1 MVLAYY
7 VIICFISLVCCSAYY
22 FIKRKY
28 FSTRYTMIF
37 LLAFLSQFCYVLL
50 ALSQNVREA
59 LIIYKFL
66 YIGGC
71 YLPLAGLFLIF
82 SICKIEPP
90 KWVRFIMLAFTTC
103 IYMLVLSAG
112 YSPLFYK
119 SVDIEFENGVTVLV
133 KEYGPLHRL
142 FYLEIGIFLI
152 MTIIVLAYGWIKKP
166 SVSRKILAIAA
177 FMQVFSIFSFF
188 LGRLITKDVEWM
200 ALADLVDEIGFL
212 IIMNSI
218 GLYRVDDMVS
228 SSILAEGEYGYISLD
243 FKYRY
248 LSATDVAKKFFPE
261 IAKNHVDHVIEDE
274 KMRQLFEQW
283 IEEYK
288 RKNVSRHHVY
298 RRGGSIYLVRV
309 SDLYDG
315 RKKRGYLLEISDDTA
330 HQQHL
335 EGIERYNKN
344 LNEELKAK
352 TKLIRELQESSK
364 K

>member
-7 VIICFISLVCCSAYY
+7 VIICFISLICCSAYY

-28 FSTRYTMIF
+28 FSTRYAMIF

-71 YLPLAGLFLIF
+71 YLPLAGLLLIF

-90 KWVRFIMLAFTTC
+90 KWVRLIMLAFTTF

-119 SVDIEFENGVTVLV
+119 SVDIESENGVTVLV

-142 FYLEIGIFLI
+142 FYLEIGIFLFI
-152 MTIIVLAYGWIKKP
+152 TLVVLAYGWIKKP
-166 SVSRKILAIAA
+166 DVSRKNLAIAA
-177 FMQVFSIFSFF
+177 FMQVFSIFAFF
-188 LGRLITKDVEWM
+188 VGRLITRDIEWM

-261 IAKNHVDHVIEDE
+261 IAKNHVDHVIEDG

-283 IEEYK
+283 IEDYK
-288 RKNVSRHHVY
+288 RKNVSRFHHY
-298 RRGGSIYLVRV
+298 RRGESIYLIRV
-309 SDLYDG
+309 SDLNDG
-315 RKKRGYLLEISDDTA
+315 KKKRGFLLEISDDTA

-352 TKLIRELQESSK
+352 TKLIRELKGSK
-364 K
+364 N